1 MTPDI
6 QVTEGK
12 INLSRQ
18 NFMDHRDN
26 FIDIQE
32 QSMANHWAHI
42 LSKFYNTEIPSF
54 LLNHKLMENRYC
66 IFSLMYNNKHCRT
79 G

>member
-32 QSMANHWAHI
+32 QSMANH
-42 LSKFYNTEIPSF
+42 
-54 LLNHKLMENRYC
+54 
-66 IFSLMYNNKHCRT
+66 
-79 G
+79 